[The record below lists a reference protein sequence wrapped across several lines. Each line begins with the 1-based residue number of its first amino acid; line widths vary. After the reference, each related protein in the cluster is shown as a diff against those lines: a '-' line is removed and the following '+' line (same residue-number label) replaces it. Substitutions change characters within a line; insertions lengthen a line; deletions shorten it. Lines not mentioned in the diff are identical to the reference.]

1 MQNKK
6 IKFIYKTGI
15 SIIIAFLFKILFFK
29 ANEFIDFDLIYI
41 TGMVLILW
49 EGNLQ
54 IDKWLNT
61 RYRWL
66 ENPKKR
72 LIIQAIS
79 STLFTTVILFELMF
93 IIHQIKFSDGEIIN
107 RKMQETFIPAVFFTY
122 ILLTITV
129 GSQFF
134 KAWKQ
139 SLVDVEKYKTESSN
153 AQLQNLKNQLNPHF
167 LFNNLSVLTSLVHK
181 NQDKAVEFI
190 NELSKVYRYVLDTK
204 NSELVSLEEELNF
217 LEHYVFLLKI
227 RFESGI
233 IFIIEI
239 EESRKKTAYLL
250 PMCLQMLVENTI
262 QHNETSQAN
271 PLKVSIYTNNNS
283 LIVENP
289 VQPRSGFK
297 ESTKTGLKN
306 MQSRYSYFT
315 DEKVEI
321 FNDGKT
327 FKVVLPL
334 ISKEQKV

>member
-1 MQNKK
+1 MQNNK
-6 IKFIYKTGI
+6 IKFVYKAGI
-15 SIIIAFLFKILFFK
+15 SIFIAFLFKILFFK
-29 ANEFIDFDLIYI
+29 TDEFFDFDLIYI
-41 TGMVLILW
+41 TGIVFILW
-49 EGNLQ
+49 EGNLL
-54 IDKWLNT
+54 INKWLNN
-61 RYRWL
+61 RYKWL

-79 STLFTTVILFELMF
+79 STIFTTIILFDLMF

-139 SLVDVEKYKTESSN
+139 SLVDVEKHKTESAN

-181 NQDKAVEFI
+181 NQDKAVDFI
-190 NELSKVYRYVLDTK
+190 NELSKVYRYVLDNK
-204 NSELVSLEEELNF
+204 SYELVSLQVELNF
-217 LEHYVFLLKI
+217 LDHYIYLLKI
-227 RFESGI
+227 RFDSGI
-233 IFIIEI
+233 SFIFNIDDKLK
-239 EESRKKTAYLL
+239 SANLL

-262 QHNETSQAN
+262 QHNEISQEN
-271 PLKVSIYTNNNS
+271 PLQVSIYTYNNT
-283 LIVENP
+283 LVIENP
-289 VQPRSGFK
+289 VHPRSGNI
-297 ESTKTGLKN
+297 EGTNTGLKN
-306 MQSRYSYFT
+306 IQSRYSYFT

-321 FNDGKT
+321 FNDGKI

-334 ISKEQKV
+334 ISKG